1 MPDPPVSAHFFA
13 WEYGWSI
20 LDRMHR
26 DLQDSAQTEGG
37 WTCGSPL
44 LDSGRMALTKTPP
57 SSAEAEQ
64 TAGFWTRH
72 TATLVAAA
80 LYVLCTAGVLIGSWV
95 ACEHHFIYPLDD
107 TYITMSMARNLALHA
122 IWGVTPYGF
131 SSSNSSP
138 IFPPL
143 LALFYRLFGVNR
155 FTPLV
160 LSWIF
165 GFATIFVAERIVARF
180 FDRKGQTLVLILLV
194 LFAPLFVVGVLGME
208 HSLHV
213 LFTVLFL
220 GFFLRDSLD
229 EPPRDRLWQLGI
241 VTAIMV
247 AARYEGLFFV
257 LPAGCALVLERRW
270 KSAFAMS
277 LGAALPVVAYAVFSL
292 AHGGYWLPNSVAVKG
307 LNIHHPGIV
316 GAMLDALT
324 RFRINCHDGFEL
336 PLMLAGVAVAA
347 IALLRKSPRQAVP
360 LAMVLVAGCLHLA
373 LAQVGLYYRYEP
385 YLFAAGT
392 LCVCCTFPALRR
404 LVSRP
409 VFTTAYFMYL
419 ISAAAMLMLSI
430 AQLHMLPLISR
441 NIYLRQWQMGRFVA
455 AYYPGGVVA
464 ANDIGAINYL
474 SNVHC
479 YDLVGL
485 ANRDVFLARRSGH
498 FTTQFIAEDA
508 AAAHVQIA
516 IVYDRW
522 YADPPPSP
530 IGGPSLPKTWI
541 RVGRW
546 NIPDPS
552 IIDDHVVSFYAVD
565 PREAPALHDHLE
577 QFAPQ
582 LPKVLQLC
590 WH

>member
-1 MPDPPVSAHFFA
+1 MA
-13 WEYGWSI
+13 WRRRASSRT
-20 LDRMHR
+20 D
-26 DLQDSAQTEGG
+26 GG
-37 WTCGSPL
+37 WTYGPPL
-44 LDSGRMALTKTPP
+44 LDSGRMLLTKASASP
-57 SSAEAEQ
+57 SETRD
-64 TAGFWTRH
+64 TAGFRTRH
-72 TATLVAAA
+72 TPAILAAA
-80 LYVLCTAGVLIGSWV
+80 LYVACTLGVLGGSWY

-107 TYITMSMARNLALHA
+107 TYITMSMARNLALHG

-155 FTPLV
+155 LTPLL

-165 GFATIFVAERIVARF
+165 GFATIFVAERIVSRF
-180 FDRKGQTLVLILLV
+180 FDRKGQALVLILLV

-220 GFFLRDSLD
+220 GFFLRDTMD
-229 EPPRDRLWQLGI
+229 DPPQDRLWPLGI

-247 AARYEGLFFV
+247 GARYEGLFFV
-257 LPAGCALVLERRW
+257 LPAGCALVLQRRW
-270 KSAFAMS
+270 KAALAMS
-277 LGAALPVVAYAVFSL
+277 LGAAVPVVAYAIFSL

-307 LNIHHPGIV
+307 LNIHRPGIV
-316 GAMLDALT
+316 GAILDTLT

-336 PLMLAGVAVAA
+336 PVMLAGIAVAA
-347 IALLRKSPRQAVP
+347 IALLRKSPRKAVP
-360 LAMVLVAGCLHLA
+360 LVMVLVAGLLHLA

-392 LCVCCTFPALRR
+392 LCVCCTFPALR
-404 LVSRP
+404 LLASRP
-409 VFTTAYFMYL
+409 VFSAAYFMYL
-419 ISAAAMLMLSI
+419 TSAAAMLLLSI

-455 AYYPGGVVA
+455 EFYPTGVVA

-474 SNVHC
+474 SDVHC

-498 FTTQFIAEDA
+498 FTTRFIAEDA
-508 AAAHVQIA
+508 AASHVEIA

-530 IGGPSLPKTWI
+530 IGGPSLPKSWI

-565 PREAPALHDHLE
+565 PGQTAQLHADLE

-582 LPKVLQLC
+582 LPKVLELWQ
-590 WH
+590 H